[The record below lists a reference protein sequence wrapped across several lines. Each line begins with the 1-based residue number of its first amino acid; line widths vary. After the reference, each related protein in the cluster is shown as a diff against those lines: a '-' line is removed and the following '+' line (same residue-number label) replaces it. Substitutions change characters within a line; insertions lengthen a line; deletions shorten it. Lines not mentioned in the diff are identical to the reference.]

1 MRNSSAARSVRCEAP
16 CAQIFREHYDRLPE
30 KINAL
35 ADKNFDLLKRDP
47 RHPSLQLKKAGRL
60 WSARVGLD
68 FRVLAYDSS
77 EGLVWFWIG
86 PHDEYERYLSSLGR

>member
-1 MRNSSAARSVRCEAP
+1 
-16 CAQIFREHYDRLPE
+16 
-30 KINAL
+30 L
-35 ADKNFDLLKRDP
+35 ADKNFELLKRDP
-47 RHPSLQLKKAGRL
+47 RHLSLQLKKAGRL

-86 PHDEYERYLSSLGR
+86 PHDEYERYLNSLGR

>member
-1 MRNSSAARSVRCEAP
+1 MKYLARKS
-16 CAQIFREHYDRLPE
+16 FWEHYDRLPE
-30 KINAL
+30 KIKAL

-86 PHDEYERYLSSLGR
+86 PHDEYERHLNSLGR